1 MVDDL
6 STHPFGVH
14 ILDGPR
20 GPRGVVKAGIIR
32 MSQLSGVPIVP
43 VYASVSRAWVLKSWD
58 RFLIPKPFS
67 TVTVR
72 FDKPIPVPAEL
83 DEAAF
88 ESIRLEIEKKMREI
102 QDRDDRERGWKE
114 TLF

>member
-1 MVDDL
+1 
-6 STHPFGVH
+6 
-14 ILDGPR
+14 
-20 GPRGVVKAGIIR
+20 

-43 VYASVSRAWVLKSWD
+43 VYASVSRARVLKSWD

-72 FDKPIPVPAEL
+72 FDEPIPVPAEL

-88 ESIRLEIEKKMREI
+88 EAIRLEIEKKMREN
-102 QDRDDRERGWKE
+102 QDRDDREKGWKQ